1 MKMKNKILFLGFIS
15 LSVFACKD
23 KSDEFTP
30 FIINAA
36 DTVWSQQIPC
46 DAKANLLTDELQVT
60 TYTDTFRIGQP
71 KLFEFA
77 NGCKLNLPA
86 CTWRVSSG
94 ATQTIDSGIG
104 KITFRAHSKNGD
116 FIRLNTNAYHDA
128 SYFAEVIFS
137 KDNLLLDSSIRRTND
152 PFILFIKSN
161 SFSSQNLQSFS
172 NTGFYDPCSRKFM
185 LAGNV
190 NASLQETIIPW
201 DSAGTIKGYRI
212 STPNFTPNHRVRVMT
227 RGNGFT
233 IDKRV
238 NVILPLGFNN
248 ANTKTFLVYTQ
259 TKGCIVLESDYVNKL
274 FQTPRALFNAP
285 IKVVTLTKRDNQYF
299 LGNQNTIVDSITNI
313 VRITPQ
319 PVSLAAMNSFLDNL

>member
-1 MKMKNKILFLGFIS
+1 MKIKIFFLVLVS
-15 LSVFACKD
+15 LCVFACKD
-23 KSDEFTP
+23 KSDEFSP
-30 FIINAA
+30 FPINAA
-36 DTVWSQQIPC
+36 DTIWTQQIPC
-46 DAKANLLTDELQVT
+46 DAKANMLTDELQVT

-77 NGCKLNLPA
+77 NGCKFNLPA
-86 CTWRVSSG
+86 CTWRVLVG
-94 ATQTIDSGIG
+94 GGQTVDSGIG
-104 KITFRAHSKNGD
+104 KITLRASTKNGD
-116 FIRLNTNAYHDA
+116 FIRLNANAYHDV
-128 SYFAEVIFS
+128 SYFTDISFS
-137 KDNLLLDSSIRRTND
+137 KDNVLLDSAIRRTND

-161 SFSSQNLQSFS
+161 SFNSQNIQSS
-172 NTGFYDPCSRKFM
+172 SITGVYDPCTRKYPF
-185 LAGNV
+185 LGNLSF
-190 NASLQETIIPW
+190 NLQETITAW
-201 DSAGTIKGYRI
+201 DSAGTIKGFRI
-212 STPNFTPNHRVRVMT
+212 STPNFTPNHRVRAMT

-259 TKGCIVLESDYVNKL
+259 TKGCLVLESDYVNKL

-285 IKVVTLTKRDNQYF
+285 IKIVTLTKRDNQYF
-299 LGNQNTIVDSITNI
+299 LGSQNTIVDSISNI